1 MNRPPPIAAPH
12 ARATRWAPR
21 APRRAMR
28 ATAALAATLAA
39 VLLAGCA
46 AERLHRE
53 GMAAL
58 AAGQRE
64 QGLRQL
70 QEATANDPG
79 NPRYKLD
86 LLNAQAGIARE
97 LVTRADD
104 ARGAGDA
111 TQARALYHQALKVSP
126 GLDRALV
133 GLAAL
138 EQDVVI
144 GRWLEQAR
152 AQLKDPK
159 DSKDNKGKG
168 AEAAQELVARALA
181 VNGSHAGAV
190 QLKREIGVLLEQQA
204 VARQA
209 QLAAASV
216 MRRPVSLQFRDANL
230 RMVFEALARTT
241 GLNVVLDRDVKPDL
255 KTTIF
260 VKDAAVE
267 DAVDLILLQNQLDK
281 KVLNGSTLFVYP
293 ATAAKQKEY
302 QDLVVRT
309 FHIASGDAKHIQGV
323 LKTVLKLKDVV
334 IDEKNGT
341 LVIRDTPDAI
351 AVAAK
356 VIAAQDVAEAEVMLE
371 VEVLEVS
378 RDRLSNIGVK
388 FPEGIGLATPT
399 DANGQLTVG
408 TLRNITRD
416 NLLASG
422 LNAGINFRLQDT
434 DANLLSSPR
443 LRARNKEKA
452 RVLIGDR
459 VPIITNTV
467 TPVTTGGSV
476 VTGTVQYQE
485 VGLKLDF
492 EPQVYSDKEVGV
504 RVSLEVSSITRE
516 IAGPSGS
523 LAYQIGTRNASTALR
538 LRDGE
543 TQVLAGLISDDER
556 NTAAKLPG
564 LGHMPVVGML
574 FGNNS
579 GSGSKKEIMLSITPR
594 IIRPP
599 AVASADTHEV
609 YSGTESAIRAR
620 PLRLDSVGSPNGAA
634 PPAGA
639 ASGVV
644 GSVGGGNGGAGT
656 ANSFSSP
663 AGAATPGGA
672 EGSATPPPGASG
684 TAPAPAAAASAGAGT
699 SAATAPAGTSVG
711 GLGAAALPLP
721 LPGTP
726 AGSGAPAAPPAVVVP
741 APPPTPINRAAIPPS
756 IRPGAIYQPAPVP
769 ARPVPATPPPKA
781 ADGESVKAA
790 PLDLPVLAGGAGG
803 ELRWSG
809 PRQAQIGAA
818 FVAEVAAVEL
828 PALRRW
834 PLVVR
839 YDPVVM
845 RFVEAAP
852 AAAAAAAGATLQPVR
867 VDPLVGRVEL
877 ALQFPAKAAPLAT
890 QPLVA
895 LTFAAV
901 SSRAQTQLLVSALD
915 AKGEDHQP
923 LRLARGTPLRLKTTP

>member
-1 MNRPPPIAAPH
+1 MKRPPSIAG
-12 ARATRWAPR
+12 PR
-21 APRRAMR
+21 AHWARRA
-28 ATAALAATLAA
+28 AAAAVAL

-46 AERLHRE
+46 AERMHRE

-70 QEATANDPG
+70 QEAAARDPG

-97 LVTRADD
+97 LVTRADE
-104 ARGAGDA
+104 ARGAGDSA
-111 TQARALYHQALKVSP
+111 QARVLYQQALKVSP

-138 EQDVVI
+138 EQDIVI

-152 AQLKDPK
+152 AQLKDKHP
-159 DSKDNKGKG
+159 
-168 AEAAQELVARALA
+168 EAAQELVARALA
-181 VNGSHAGAV
+181 INGSHAGAL
-190 QLKREIGVLLEQQA
+190 QLKREVALLLEQQA

-216 MRRPVSLQFRDANL
+216 MRRPVTLQFRDANL

-309 FHIASGDAKHIQGV
+309 FHITSGDPKHIQGV

-378 RDRLSNIGVK
+378 RDRLSNIGIQ

-408 TLRNITRD
+408 TLRALTRD

-422 LNAGINFRLQDT
+422 LTAGINFRLQDT

-467 TPVTTGGSV
+467 TPVTTGGAV

-492 EPQVYSDKEVGV
+492 EPQVYSDQEVGV

-564 LGHMPVVGML
+564 LGHLPMVGAL

-599 AVASADTHEV
+599 AVASAETHEV
-609 YSGTESAIRAR
+609 YSGTEAAIRAR
-620 PLRLDSVGSPNGAA
+620 PLRLDSVGALPGTPLA
-634 PPAGA
+634 
-639 ASGVV
+639 
-644 GSVGGGNGGAGT
+644 GAGT
-656 ANSFSSP
+656 AAGPGNGG
-663 AGAATPGGA
+663 GAASPFTSPGGTVLPGTG
-672 EGSATPPPGASG
+672 EGGATPSAPGAPP
-684 TAPAPAAAASAGAGT
+684 APGAAASAPAAAAPVTGATGGLAAAAMPAPGT
-699 SAATAPAGTSVG
+699 TTAPGTAATPPPAV
-711 GLGAAALPLP
+711 A
-721 LPGTP
+721 
-726 AGSGAPAAPPAVVVP
+726 AAPPPV
-741 APPPTPINRAAIPPS
+741 PINRSAIPPA
-756 IRPGAIYQPAPVP
+756 IRPGADLRAEAVPAAPVP
-769 ARPVPATPPPKA
+769 STPPAKTPGA
-781 ADGESVKAA
+781 ESVKAQ
-790 PLDLPVLAGGAGG
+790 PLDLPAMAGGG
-803 ELRWSG
+803 ELRWRG
-809 PRQAQIGAA
+809 PRQAQIGAP
-818 FVAEVAAVEL
+818 FTAEVAAVEL

-839 YDPVVM
+839 YDPGVM

-867 VDPLVGRVEL
+867 VDPLVGRIEL
-877 ALQFPAKAAPLAT
+877 ALLFPKATPAT
-890 QPLVA
+890 EQPLVV
-895 LTFAAV
+895 LTLPLSARARRRSRRERTRRQRRGRPAAAP
-901 SSRAQTQLLVSALD
+901 RAAHRC
-915 AKGEDHQP
+915 A
-923 LRLARGTPLRLKTTP
+923 

>member
-1 MNRPPPIAAPH
+1 M
-12 ARATRWAPR
+12 
-21 APRRAMR
+21 
-28 ATAALAATLAA
+28 
-39 VLLAGCA
+39 
-46 AERLHRE
+46 HRE
-53 GMAAL
+53 GLASL

-70 QEATANDPG
+70 QEAAASDPQ
-79 NPRYKLD
+79 NPRYRLD

-97 LVTRADD
+97 LVARADE
-104 ARGAGDA
+104 ARGAGDSA
-111 TQARALYHQALKVSP
+111 QARLLYQQALKASP

-133 GLAAL
+133 GLAGL
-138 EQDVVI
+138 EQDAVI
-144 GRWLEQAR
+144 TRWLDQAR
-152 AQLKDPK
+152 ALLKDQK
-159 DSKDNKGKG
+159 H
-168 AEAAQELVARALA
+168 EAAQEQVTRALA
-181 VNGSHAGAV
+181 VNGTHAAAL
-190 QLKREIGVLLEQQA
+190 QLKREIAAQLDQQA
-204 VARQA
+204 AARQA
-209 QLAAASV
+209 QRAAASV

-302 QDLVVRT
+302 QDLLVRT
-309 FHIASGDAKHIQGV
+309 FHIASGDAKHIHGV
-323 LKTVLKLKDVV
+323 LKTVLKLKDVM

-356 VIAAQDVAEAEVMLE
+356 VIAAQDVADAEVMLE

-378 RDRLSNIGVK
+378 RDRLSNLGVK

-399 DANGQLTVG
+399 DANGQLTLG
-408 TLRNITRD
+408 TLRNLTRD

-422 LNAGINFRLQDT
+422 LSAGVNFRLQDT

-492 EPQVYSDKEVGV
+492 EPQVYNEHEVGI

-523 LAYQIGTRNASTALR
+523 LAYQIGTRNAATALR

-564 LGHMPVVGML
+564 LGHLPMVGTL
-574 FGNNS
+574 FGNNT

-599 AVASADTHEV
+599 AAASAETHEV
-609 YSGTESAIRAR
+609 YSG
-620 PLRLDSVGSPNGAA
+620 
-634 PPAGA
+634 
-639 ASGVV
+639 
-644 GSVGGGNGGAGT
+644 
-656 ANSFSSP
+656 
-663 AGAATPGGA
+663 
-672 EGSATPPPGASG
+672 
-684 TAPAPAAAASAGAGT
+684 
-699 SAATAPAGTSVG
+699 
-711 GLGAAALPLP
+711 
-721 LPGTP
+721 
-726 AGSGAPAAPPAVVVP
+726 
-741 APPPTPINRAAIPPS
+741 
-756 IRPGAIYQPAPVP
+756 
-769 ARPVPATPPPKA
+769 
-781 ADGESVKAA
+781 
-790 PLDLPVLAGGAGG
+790 
-803 ELRWSG
+803 
-809 PRQAQIGAA
+809 
-818 FVAEVAAVEL
+818 
-828 PALRRW
+828 
-834 PLVVR
+834 
-839 YDPVVM
+839 
-845 RFVEAAP
+845 
-852 AAAAAAAGATLQPVR
+852 
-867 VDPLVGRVEL
+867 
-877 ALQFPAKAAPLAT
+877 
-890 QPLVA
+890 
-895 LTFAAV
+895 
-901 SSRAQTQLLVSALD
+901 
-915 AKGEDHQP
+915 
-923 LRLARGTPLRLKTTP
+923 

>member
-1 MNRPPPIAAPH
+1 
-12 ARATRWAPR
+12 
-21 APRRAMR
+21 
-28 ATAALAATLAA
+28 
-39 VLLAGCA
+39 
-46 AERLHRE
+46 
-53 GMAAL
+53 
-58 AAGQRE
+58 
-64 QGLRQL
+64 
-70 QEATANDPG
+70 
-79 NPRYKLD
+79 
-86 LLNAQAGIARE
+86 
-97 LVTRADD
+97 
-104 ARGAGDA
+104 
-111 TQARALYHQALKVSP
+111 
-126 GLDRALV
+126 
-133 GLAAL
+133 
-138 EQDVVI
+138 
-144 GRWLEQAR
+144 
-152 AQLKDPK
+152 
-159 DSKDNKGKG
+159 
-168 AEAAQELVARALA
+168 
-181 VNGSHAGAV
+181 
-190 QLKREIGVLLEQQA
+190 
-204 VARQA
+204 
-209 QLAAASV
+209 
-216 MRRPVSLQFRDANL
+216 MRRPVTLQFREANL

-293 ATAAKQKEY
+293 ATAAKHKEY

-309 FHIASGDAKHIQGV
+309 FHIASGDPKHIQGV
-323 LKTVLKLKDVV
+323 LKTVLKLKDVM

-341 LVIRDTPDAI
+341 LVVRDTPDAI

-356 VIAAQDVAEAEVMLE
+356 VIAAHDVAEPEVMLE

-378 RDRLSNIGVK
+378 RDRLSNIGVQ

-408 TLRNITRD
+408 TLRALTRD

-422 LNAGINFRLQDT
+422 LTAGINFRLQDT

-492 EPQVYSDKEVGV
+492 EPQVYSDQEVGV

-564 LGHMPVVGML
+564 LGHLPVVGML
-574 FGNNS
+574 FGNNT

-599 AVASADTHEV
+599 AVATAETHEV
-609 YSGTESAIRAR
+609 YSGTEAAIRVR
-620 PLRLDSVGSPNGAA
+620 PLRLDSVGAMPGAPLSGVGNGA
-634 PPAGA
+634 GQ
-639 ASGVV
+639 
-644 GSVGGGNGGAGT
+644 GNGGAAGSPFTSPGGT
-656 ANSFSSP
+656 AVP
-663 AGAATPGGA
+663 GAAGEGGAGPSAPATPGA
-672 EGSATPPPGASG
+672 APAPGAAAS
-684 TAPAPAAAASAGAGT
+684 APAAAAPVT
-699 SAATAPAGTSVG
+699 SSTG
-711 GLGAAALPLP
+711 GLAAAALPA
-721 LPGTP
+721 PGTP
-726 AGSGAPAAPPAVVVP
+726 AGPGAPASPPAVVVP
-741 APPPTPINRAAIPPS
+741 APPPVPINRATIPPA
-756 IRPGAIYQPAPVP
+756 IRPGAIYAPAAVPAP
-769 ARPVPATPPPKA
+769 PVPNTPPAKA
-781 ADGESVKAA
+781 PGAESVKAEPA
-790 PLDLPVLAGGAGG
+790 DLPAMAGGG

-809 PRQAQIGAA
+809 PRQAQIGAP
-818 FVAEVAAVEL
+818 FTAEVAAIEL

-839 YDPVVM
+839 YDPLVM
-845 RFVEAAP
+845 RFVDAAL
-852 AAAAAAAGATLQPVR
+852 AVTAAAAGATLQPVR
-867 VDPLVGRVEL
+867 VDPLVGRVEI
-877 ALQFPAKAAPLAT
+877 ALQFPKAAPVSER
-890 QPLVA
+890 PLVA

-901 SSRAQTQLLVSALD
+901 SPRAQTQLLVSALD
-915 AKGEDHQP
+915 AKGEDNQP
-923 LRLARGTPLRLKTTP
+923 LRLSRGAPLRLKTTP